1 MDADLDLQKLRAFR
15 AAARA
20 GSITAAALALGAPKS
35 TVSKRIADLEG
46 DLGVRLIERTTRA
59 FRVTAEGEVL
69 AARADRLLSDAED
82 IRRSLTEAGAAAR
95 GHLRIAVPTLMGH
108 LLMGRIAAAFRA
120 RHPEITLEVHVLDRA
135 PDLLEEGF
143 DGAVRVGAVEEGS
156 LVARTLLRTSAVV
169 VASPDLPGLEGV
181 ARPEDLLG
189 LPLVG
194 HTTPWAGAW
203 TLEDGAGREACIP
216 AEPPLRLASL
226 LAIRDAVAAGAGAA
240 VLPVLLVGGD
250 LGAGRLLRLL
260 PGWSGASKPLRF
272 VYPSAQSMTARLR
285 AFIDLLAEEM
295 REPAAGGTGQKQ
307 APEWTPS
314 TEATRPSA
322 SVHRTTQ
329 S

>member
-69 AARADRLLSDAED
+69 AARADRLLSDADD

-143 DGAVRVGAVEEGS
+143 DGAVRVGEVEEGS

-169 VASPDLPGLEGV
+169 VASPDLPGAGS
-181 ARPEDLLG
+181 ARRPEDLLG

-203 TLEDGAGREACIP
+203 TLVDDAGREVSVA

-240 VLPVLLVGGD
+240 ILPMLLVGED
-250 LGAGRLLRLL
+250 LAAGRLVRLL
-260 PGWSGASKPLRF
+260 PGWNGPAKPLRF
-272 VYPSAQSMTARLR
+272 VYPTAQSMTARLR
-285 AFIDLLAEEM
+285 AFIDLLAQEM
-295 REPAAGGTGQKQ
+295 REPVPRADAQKQ
-307 APEWTPS
+307 APEWTAS
-314 TEATRPSA
+314 IDATRPPA
-322 SVHRTTQ
+322 SVQRTTQ